1 MPERATR
8 VAVNESL
15 SRNVN
20 ELLAADEEAARLT
33 IICECG
39 RQDCAERIDVTR
51 AEYEDVR
58 EDPTM
63 FLVLRGHS
71 DPTVEEVVRSQGDH
85 EIVRKLGLAGEIA
98 EELDPNG

>member
-1 MPERATR
+1 MPEWATR

-20 ELLAADEEAARLT
+20 ELLAAEEDALRLT
-33 IICECG
+33 IICECA
-39 RQDCAERIDVTR
+39 RHDCAERIDVART
-51 AEYEDVR
+51 EYEEVR

-63 FLVLRGHS
+63 FLVLRGHA
-71 DPTVEEVVRSQGDH
+71 DRTVEEVVRSEGDH
-85 EIVRKLGLAGEIA
+85 EVVRKIGQAGAIA